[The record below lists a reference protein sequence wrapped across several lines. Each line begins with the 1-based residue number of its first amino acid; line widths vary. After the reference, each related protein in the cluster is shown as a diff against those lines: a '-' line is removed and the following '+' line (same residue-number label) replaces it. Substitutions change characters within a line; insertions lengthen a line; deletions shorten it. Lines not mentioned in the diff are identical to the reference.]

1 MQARS
6 RQVDHET
13 YLGSPL
19 LKGAYVKQEF
29 TKEQLEEYLR
39 CSEDPIHFI
48 ESYMKVVTIDQGLVP
63 FVMYDF
69 QRRIVQS
76 VFDNR
81 FTICKIPRQS
91 GKTTTMIA
99 CILHLILF
107 NPNYRAAILANKLK
121 TATEIMD
128 RLKVAYENLPK
139 WLQQGIV
146 EWNKTSITLEN
157 GSKLICSST
166 SSSAVR
172 GSSYN
177 FLLLDEFAF
186 VPEQIAEEFFSSV
199 YPTITSG
206 TTSKTVIVS
215 TPNGL
220 NLFYKMWEN
229 AKNKRSEFNPIEAH
243 WWEVPNRDEKFKE
256 VTIRNTSERQW
267 MSEYECEFLGSQ
279 ETLIKA
285 SKIASLAF
293 ATPILEN
300 EDGLSVYENPIK
312 GHIYTMCVD
321 TSRAI
326 GQDYNAFV
334 LVDVTQMPY
343 KVVAKYRNNTIPLP
357 VFPDLVNTV
366 GTKYNEAYVMVE
378 INDTG
383 QQVAD
388 ILKDEIGYENVISI
402 TIKGKKGQ
410 KVGEGFGTGRIY
422 SGIKMSSQVKK
433 AGCSVIKEMVETD
446 KLIVNDFD
454 IIAEI
459 STYISKGGS
468 YEASEGYND
477 DLVACL
483 VMFGWLTTQ
492 EYFKDLVNLDVR
504 KRLFEEKLKKLE
516 DDLVPF
522 GFLDSGED
530 DLSEAARLLAQ
541 EPSREPKQSRR
552 DRSWLDDANE
562 VL

>member
-1 MQARS
+1 M
-6 RQVDHET
+6 DHET
-13 YLGSPL
+13 YLGNPL

-48 ESYMKVVTIDQGLVP
+48 ENHMKVVTIDQGLVP

-69 QRRIVQS
+69 QRRIVRS

-229 AKNKRSEFNPIEAH
+229 AKNKKSEFNPIEAH
-243 WWEVPNRDEKFKE
+243 WWEVPGRDDKFKE

-267 MSEYECEFLGSQ
+267 ISEYECEFLGSQ

-293 ATPILEN
+293 KTPILET
-300 EDGLSVYENPIK
+300 EEGLSVYENPMK
-312 GHIYTMCVD
+312 GHIYAALVD

-326 GQDYNAFV
+326 GQDYSAMVV
-334 LVDVTQMPY
+334 LDVTAMPY
-343 KVVAKYRNNTIPLP
+343 KVVAKYRNNTTPLP
-357 VFPDLVNTV
+357 VLPELIQSIA
-366 GTKYNEAYVMVE
+366 TKYNEAYILVE

-388 ILKDEIGYENVISI
+388 ILKDELGYENMITI

-410 KVGEGFGTGRIY
+410 KVGEGFGGATRTHN
-422 SGIKMSSQVKK
+422 GIKMSSMVKK
-433 AGCSVIKEMVETD
+433 IGCSVIKEMVESD

-468 YEASEGYND
+468 YEASEGYHD
-477 DLVACL
+477 DLMACL

-492 EYFKDLVNLDVR
+492 DYYKDLVNLDVR

-516 DDLVPF
+516 DDLIPF

-530 DLSEAARLLAQ
+530 DLSEAARMLAK
-541 EPSREPKQSRR
+541 ESLSEPKHSRR